1 MIKDTSKYTDIWFN
15 EIFNLNLKFNN
26 IKEKYDKD
34 EDKLKSH
41 AFDILPEYYKPV
53 RVS

>member
-34 EDKLKSH
+34 
-41 AFDILPEYYKPV
+41 
-53 RVS
+53 